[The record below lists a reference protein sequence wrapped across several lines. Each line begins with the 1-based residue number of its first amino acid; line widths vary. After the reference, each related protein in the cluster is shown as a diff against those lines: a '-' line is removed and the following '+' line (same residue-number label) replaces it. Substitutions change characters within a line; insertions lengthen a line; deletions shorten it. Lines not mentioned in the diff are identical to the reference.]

1 MMSSELATMDLSTVG
16 DLIRAGKAS
25 SREVTEDCLKRI
37 EVWQPRINAF
47 IAVEA
52 EAALT
57 AARAAD
63 EAQANGRKLGT
74 LHGIPLAHK
83 DMYYR
88 KGQRCTCGSKIRRDF
103 VPDHDS
109 TALQRLAR
117 AGALHLGPLCMS
129 EFAFSPTGHNVHFG
143 DTCNPWNPAHIT
155 GGSSSGSGAATAA
168 RLVYGALGSDTGG
181 SIRLPAAF
189 CGVSGVKPTWGRVS
203 RYGAM
208 GLSHSLDTVGPLA
221 PSVRDCARIM
231 QVIAGPDD
239 NDPTASRTPI
249 PDYEAMLDG
258 SVKGLRVGLPKD
270 YYLDDVSAEMRAALQ
285 AAADMLRGLGASVV
299 EVAIPDADL
308 VGALGAL
315 VIGVEAATIHGPWMR
330 TRPQDYSA
338 QLSARLRSGYAIPAT
353 RYLEALNLRGP
364 LLTRFTEAVFGKID
378 LLLAPAF
385 SSAAPGRAETD
396 VRDGPEMLPTLG
408 RLTRLTRPAN
418 YLGLPAVSIP
428 AGFGATGLPLGV
440 QMIGRPFDEA
450 TLLRAG
456 DAYQRVTDWHRR
468 VPTKP

>member
-1 MMSSELATMDLSTVG
+1 MTGAFGTMDLCGVAA
-16 DLIRAGKAS
+16 LIHAGKAS

-37 EVWQPRINAF
+37 ETWQPRVNAF
-47 IAVEA
+47 VAVEA
-52 EAALT
+52 ETALA

-63 EAQANGRKLGT
+63 EAQAQGRALGP
-74 LHGIPLAHK
+74 LHGVPLAHK

-88 KGQRCTCGSKIRRDF
+88 AGRPCTCGSKIRRDF
-103 VPDHDS
+103 VPGHDS
-109 TALQRLAR
+109 TALRRLAA

-221 PSVRDCARIM
+221 PSVRDCARLL
-231 QVIAGPDD
+231 QAIAGPDD
-239 NDPTASRTPI
+239 DDPTASRTPF
-249 PDYEAMLDG
+249 PDYETLLDG
-258 SVKGLRVGLPKD
+258 SAEGLRVGLPKD
-270 YYLDDVSAEMRAALQ
+270 YYLDDADPEMRAALA
-285 AAADMLRGLGASVV
+285 AAADVLRRQGATIL
-299 EVAIPDADL
+299 EVAIPEHDL
-308 VGALGAL
+308 VGAFGAL

-338 QLSARLRSGYAIPAT
+338 QLAARLRSGYAVPAT

-364 LLTRFTEAVFGKID
+364 LLARFTEAVFAKAD
-378 LLLAPAF
+378 LVLAPVF
-385 SSAAPGRAETD
+385 SGAAPSRAETD
-396 VRDGPEMLPTLG
+396 VKDGPEMLATLG

-418 YLGLPAVSIP
+418 YLGLPAVSVP
-428 AGFGATGLPLGV
+428 AGFSATGLPLGL
-440 QMIGRPFDEA
+440 QLIGRPFDEA

-456 DAYQRVTDWHRR
+456 DAFQRATDWHRR
-468 VPTKP
+468 VPASR